1 MNQWFKADF
10 YCALEVS
17 GNLEASFTFVDAD
30 LHNGIIINSDPA
42 GVFPDSLDETVNV
55 NVSLDLHVNIAV
67 VEISDPTGAA

>member
-1 MNQWFKADF
+1 MNQWFKAGF